1 MMYVD
6 SRDDHQ
12 RRIRQIELDEEK
24 RKEQEQI
31 EAERKNHGFTQTYP
45 LGWKRISELA
55 RQNPQALQL
64 YIFLADHLDPTCGAV
79 VASQKFLAEQ
89 LGVTT
94 RTIIRWSQF
103 LEENNALVRIPV
115 AGKVYAYALDPEEV
129 WKGYN
134 NSKGYAV
141 FNSKT
146 LANYDGDVKRR
157 IMSMFEGRQ
166 RQKSEQK
173 ELEEQS

>member
-1 MMYVD
+1 MLEAITD
-6 SRDDHQ
+6 SQ
-12 RRIRQIELDEEK
+12 RKVRQLDIDEEK
-24 RKEQEQI
+24 KQE
-31 EAERKNHGFTQTYP
+31 EAKQYKERKNHGFTQTYP
-45 LGWKRISELA
+45 LGWKRIAELA
-55 RQNPQALQL
+55 KGNPQALQL
-64 YIFLADHLDPTCGAV
+64 YIFLANHLDPTCGAI

-134 NSKGYAV
+134 SSKGYAA

-157 IMSMFEGRQ
+157 IMSMFEGNKKSR
-166 RQKSEQK
+166 KSERQ
-173 ELEEQS
+173 EPEE

>member
-1 MMYVD
+1 MMYID
-6 SRDDHQ
+6 SHNDHQ
-12 RRIRQIELDEEK
+12 RRIRQMELDEEK
-24 RKEQEQI
+24 REEQERI

-64 YIFLADHLDPTCGAV
+64 YIFLANHLDPTCGAI

-134 NSKGYAV
+134 SSKGYAA

-157 IMSMFEGRQ
+157 IMSMFEGNKKSR
-166 RQKSEQK
+166 KSERQ
-173 ELEEQS
+173 EPEE